1 MRVSRLMR
9 FREAITMQRKIRAV
23 FMRGGTSRGL
33 FFREEDL
40 PEDPEIRARVILA
53 AYGSPD
59 PYGRQINGIGGATSV
74 TSKVAIIGGG
84 TRPGVDVNY
93 TFGQVDITRPLIDM
107 RGNCGNISGA
117 VGPFAVDEGYVNPTE
132 PVTDVAFLNTNTD
145 KVIVAHVPTRDGRFD
160 EEGGFA
166 IDGIPGTASKI
177 VLDYLDPGGA
187 VTGKL
192 LPTGNVRDTLDVP
205 GMGQIEVSIV
215 DAANPLVFTR
225 FRDLGLTGEEQ
236 PEEIDADLDLL
247 KRIEAVRA
255 AAGVAAGIGRTIEEM
270 TQKVPSVPKLAFVS
284 PPKGYRRINGEV
296 QDGDGIDLLAKIMTM
311 GKVHRA
317 YALTGAICTT
327 IAAALP
333 DSLVYEAVSSQGK
346 ETGRVRLGHPSGV
359 IDMSGRVT
367 RERGEWKADKVSSTR
382 TARRLMEG
390 YVLVPD
396 RLFAPA
402 SEVERVAEKLS
413 RS

>member
-1 MRVSRLMR
+1 MDSGAFACIQCRRVHPAGAE
-9 FREAITMQRKIRAV
+9 REGADEMQRNIRTV
-23 FMRGGTSRGL
+23 FMRGGTSRAL

-40 PEDPEIRARVILA
+40 PADPEVRAQVILA

-59 PYGRQINGIGGATSV
+59 PYGRQIDGIGGATST
-74 TSKVAIIGGG
+74 TSKVAIISRGS
-84 TRPGVDVNY
+84 RPGVDVDY

-117 VGPFAVDEGYVNPTE
+117 VGPYALDEGYATPTD
-132 PVTDVAFLNTNTD
+132 PITDITFLNTNTN
-145 KVIVAHVPTRDGRFD
+145 KVIVAHVPTREGRFD
-160 EEGGFA
+160 EEGDYA

-205 GMGQIEVSIV
+205 GLGQIEVSIV

-225 FRDLGLTGEEQ
+225 FQDFGLTGEEQ
-236 PEEIDADLDLL
+236 PDDIDSNPELL

-255 AAGVAAGIGRTIEEM
+255 AAGIAIGLGASAEEM
-270 TQKVPSVPKLAFVS
+270 TQKVPSVPKLAFVA
-284 PPKGYRRINGEV
+284 PPKPYRKISGDVQPGEA
-296 QDGDGIDLLAKIMTM
+296 IDLLAKIMSM
-311 GKVHRA
+311 GKMHRA

-327 IAAALP
+327 IAAAVP
-333 DSLVYEAVSSQGK
+333 DSLVNEVLSPAGR
-346 ETGRVRLGHPSGV
+346 ETGRVRLGHPSGI

-367 RERGEWKADKVSSTR
+367 REGGEWRADKVSSTR

-390 YVLVPD
+390 HVLVPE
-396 RLFAPA
+396 RLFGPT
-402 SEVERVAEKLS
+402 R
-413 RS
+413 